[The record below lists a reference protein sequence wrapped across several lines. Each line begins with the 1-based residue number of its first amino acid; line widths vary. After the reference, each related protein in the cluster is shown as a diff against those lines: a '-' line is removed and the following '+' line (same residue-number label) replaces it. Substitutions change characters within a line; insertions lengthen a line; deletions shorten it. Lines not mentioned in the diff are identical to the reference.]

1 MNDTST
7 SPERSGL
14 VLVSLILVAAVANL
28 NLAVANVA
36 LPSIAQEFDSGQ
48 TTLNLIAVGYSLG
61 LAASVLYFGAVGDRY
76 GRKLMLILGMA
87 LSIPA
92 CLLAAWAPTD
102 YVLFAARVLG
112 GLSAGMA
119 FPTTLALITALW
131 SGPAR
136 TKSIA
141 LWSGIGGAISSLG
154 PVVSGALLE
163 EFWWGSVFLITL
175 PLAAVAL
182 VMASLFVPSHVNE
195 ASDPVDNLGGIL
207 SVVLVAAL
215 VLSINFAPVPDM
227 GTLTLGLAAIALAAL
242 IAFFVRERR
251 VSNPLYDLQVAGRRV
266 FWVAATAGVVVF
278 GTLMGAMFV
287 GQQFLQNVLGY
298 STFEAGLS
306 ILPAAAFMVVVA
318 PRSAKLVDARG
329 ARITLLTGYFFC
341 LLGFLTMLL
350 LWNEGIS
357 YWSVGLAYAFLG
369 IGVGFAGTPASHS
382 LTGSVPVQRAGMASG
397 TADLQRDLGGAI
409 MQSILGA
416 LLTAGYAAAVGA
428 AIAAAPNK
436 EQITDGVASQLTK
449 SFAGA
454 EAIAEQDPQYASQ
467 ITAAAKESF
476 LDGADW
482 AYTAGIVAILL
493 GAALVFFL
501 FPKKRRRRAVAR
513 PVPRRGHGGL
523 MAARDQIEL
532 VAERPAGRA
541 GRGRRRYSL
550 VFGPRTGGPR
560 RLPRR
565 PAQPLGSRPG
575 PDPLAEPHRGRELRV
590 RRSASPARA
599 DRAGERQRDSR
610 PRPLGALDG
619 CRARSAP
626 GRDGARACAPT
637 RVSVHV
643 ADQRRVRAGDGRPH
657 GADDGYQ
664 RGGVG
669 LSVRGRLPSVLHRR
683 DGDGRFRDPPPPCG
697 DRARLR
703 RPRPPADGRA
713 SRRHRVRLPAAEA
726 DRRDEVRPRFHGPR
740 PRGGRRRPGLTRRPS
755 PRHRPRALG
764 RRGVR
769 LPTGVQR

>member
-1 MNDTST
+1 MNDSETGGGT
-7 SPERSGL
+7 AVAGEEVTASPERARV
-14 VLVSLILVAAVANL
+14 VLISLILVAAVANL

-36 LPSIAQEFDSGQ
+36 LPSIAKAFDSGQ
-48 TTLNLIAVGYSLG
+48 TALNLIAVGYSLG

-92 CLLAAWAPTD
+92 CLLAAWAPSD
-102 YVLFAARVLG
+102 EVLFAARVLG

-131 SGPAR
+131 SGPGR

-154 PVVSGALLE
+154 PVISGALLE

-175 PLAAVAL
+175 PLAVVAL
-182 VMASLFVPSHVNE
+182 VMALVFVPAHVNE

-215 VLSINFAPVPDM
+215 VLSINFAPVPDK
-227 GTLTLGLAAIALAAL
+227 GTLALGLAAIALAAL
-242 IAFFVRERR
+242 IAFLVRQRR
-251 VSNPLYDLQVAGRRV
+251 AANPLYDLDVARRRV
-266 FWVAATAGVVVF
+266 FWVAATAGVIVF
-278 GTLMGAMFV
+278 GTLMGAMFI
-287 GQQFLQNVLGY
+287 GQQFQQNVLGY

-306 ILPAAAFMVVVA
+306 ILPAAACMVVVA
-318 PRSAKLVDARG
+318 PRSAKLVEARG
-329 ARITLLTGYFFC
+329 ARFTLLAGYLFC

-357 YWSVGLAYAFLG
+357 YWRIGLAYSFVG

-436 EQITDGVASQLTK
+436 EEVTDGVASQLTK

-454 EAIAEQDPQYASQ
+454 EEIAEQNPQYASQ

-493 GAALVFFL
+493 GAVLVFFR
-501 FPKKRRRRAVAR
+501 FPKADEEKALLAR
-513 PVPRRGHGGL
+513 YH
-523 MAARDQIEL
+523 
-532 VAERPAGRA
+532 AED
-541 GRGRRRYSL
+541 
-550 VFGPRTGGPR
+550 T
-560 RLPRR
+560 
-565 PAQPLGSRPG
+565 
-575 PDPLAEPHRGRELRV
+575 
-590 RRSASPARA
+590 
-599 DRAGERQRDSR
+599 
-610 PRPLGALDG
+610 
-619 CRARSAP
+619 
-626 GRDGARACAPT
+626 
-637 RVSVHV
+637 
-643 ADQRRVRAGDGRPH
+643 
-657 GADDGYQ
+657 
-664 RGGVG
+664 
-669 LSVRGRLPSVLHRR
+669 
-683 DGDGRFRDPPPPCG
+683 
-697 DRARLR
+697 
-703 RPRPPADGRA
+703 
-713 SRRHRVRLPAAEA
+713 
-726 DRRDEVRPRFHGPR
+726 
-740 PRGGRRRPGLTRRPS
+740 
-755 PRHRPRALG
+755 
-764 RRGVR
+764 
-769 LPTGVQR
+769 